1 MPTIERNYKAKDV
14 EMLLTAATITDS
26 AIANKIVLQSK
37 RSTWADP
44 FFDDFKIEIDKA
56 INDFLGADNAKE
68 LRNATQVV
76 LTIQKSAMSDLAE
89 LKVQIDQDFKSNP
102 AQRTEILNNLGFTAF
117 YSEVKNKDQ
126 EALIDLLY
134 QYKTNLTAA
143 TLRATIEDKGTAPAL
158 LDSIIAHAETLK
170 NANIFQEGKKGTR
183 KELTNEAITVFNAI
197 YNKLMTIAVISA
209 KFFKDQPALKEQFSF
224 NKVKNNLNKKK

>member
-134 QYKTNLTAA
+134 QYKTNLTA